1 MIVNPKIS
9 EIQIKKGLYI
19 VGTPIGN
26 LNDISL
32 RAINIL
38 ERSDYILCEDT
49 RKSKI
54 LLDKFNI
61 DSKLISYHKFN
72 EKKISN
78 KIIKLL
84 KDDNLISIISDA
96 GTPNISDPGRILINE
111 CIKNSIDIYPIPG
124 ASAVTA
130 AVSISGFSNKF
141 FFYGF
146 FPEKQ
151 KEIENDFKY
160 LSKIDSSIVF
170 FVSPKKI
177 NKIIPFIKKNF
188 TKRKIVIC
196 REISKIYEEYIRK
209 EVEQLEKFNNQVKG
223 ELTIVISEK
232 YDEKNMSHK
241 LEESDKRIIKLVIS
255 KLSIKE
261 IVNLISFNKKISKK
275 EIYDYCLKLKD
286 EK

>member
-151 KEIENDFKY
+151 KEIENDFKD

-209 EVEQLEKFNNQVKG
+209 DVEQLEKFNNQVKG

>member
-1 MIVNPKIS
+1 M
-9 EIQIKKGLYI
+9 
-19 VGTPIGN
+19 
-26 LNDISL
+26 
-32 RAINIL
+32 
-38 ERSDYILCEDT
+38 
-49 RKSKI
+49 
-54 LLDKFNI
+54 
-61 DSKLISYHKFN
+61 
-72 EKKISN
+72 
-78 KIIKLL
+78 
-84 KDDNLISIISDA
+84 
-96 GTPNISDPGRILINE
+96 
-111 CIKNSIDIYPIPG
+111 
-124 ASAVTA
+124 
-130 AVSISGFSNKF
+130 
-141 FFYGF
+141 
-146 FPEKQ
+146 
-151 KEIENDFKY
+151 
-160 LSKIDSSIVF
+160 SKIDSSIVF

-209 EVEQLEKFNNQVKG
+209 DVEQLEKFNNQVKG

>member
-151 KEIENDFKY
+151 KEIENDLKD

>member
-32 RAINIL
+32 RAINIF

-209 EVEQLEKFNNQVKG
+209 DVEQLEKFNNQVKG

>member
-54 LLDKFNI
+54 LLDKFDI
-61 DSKLISYHKFN
+61 ASKLISYHKFN
-72 EKKISN
+72 EKKIST

-84 KDDNLISIISDA
+84 KDDKLISVISDA

-151 KEIENDFKY
+151 KEIENDFKN

-209 EVEQLEKFNNQVKG
+209 DVEQLEKFNNQVKG

>member
-54 LLDKFNI
+54 LLDKFDI
-61 DSKLISYHKFN
+61 ASKLISYHKFN
-72 EKKISN
+72 EKKIST

-84 KDDNLISIISDA
+84 KDGKLISIISDA

-151 KEIENDFKY
+151 KEIENDFKD

-209 EVEQLEKFNNQVKG
+209 DVEQLEKFNNQVKG

>member
-1 MIVNPKIS
+1 M
-9 EIQIKKGLYI
+9 KK
-19 VGTPIGN
+19 
-26 LNDISL
+26 
-32 RAINIL
+32 
-38 ERSDYILCEDT
+38 
-49 RKSKI
+49 
-54 LLDKFNI
+54 KFRT
-61 DSKLISYHKFN
+61 
-72 EKKISN
+72 

-84 KDDNLISIISDA
+84 KDDKLISIISDA

-151 KEIENDFKY
+151 KEIENDFKD

-209 EVEQLEKFNNQVKG
+209 DVEQLEKFNNQVKG

>member
-54 LLDKFNI
+54 LLDKFDI
-61 DSKLISYHKFN
+61 VSKLISYHKFN
-72 EKKISN
+72 EKKIST

-84 KDDNLISIISDA
+84 KDGNLISIISDA

-151 KEIENDFKY
+151 KEIENDFKD

-209 EVEQLEKFNNQVKG
+209 DVEQLEKFNNQVKG

>member
-72 EKKISN
+72 EKKIST

-84 KDDNLISIISDA
+84 KDGKLISIISDA

-160 LSKIDSSIVF
+160 LSKIDSSIDF

-209 EVEQLEKFNNQVKG
+209 DVEQLEKFNNQVKG

-275 EIYDYCLKLKD
+275 EIYDYCLNLKD

>member
-38 ERSDYILCEDT
+38 DRSDYILCEDT

-151 KEIENDFKY
+151 KEIENDFKD

-209 EVEQLEKFNNQVKG
+209 DVEQLEKFNNQVKG

-232 YDEKNMSHK
+232 YDEKNMSQK